1 MKTLK
6 NLFIYMFS
14 LTALVLVSSCEKE
27 ETSYAFQD
35 VSAPTN
41 LAIAFDIAQDD
52 SGTVTV
58 TPSAE
63 GASSFEI
70 FFGDVEDETPVQV
83 APGESADH
91 VYAEGTYEMKVV
103 AVGITGLTSSLTKM
117 VDISFRVP
125 ENLVLNIETTNLT
138 AKVTPTAENAAA
150 FDIYW
155 GVEDENGEPVMTTVM
170 DGVTA
175 LFTYPA
181 EGAYTVKVVA
191 KGAGS
196 GTTESTVVLNMAI
209 SVAETLSFP
218 LDFENPALEYG
229 WIAFGGAEGLA
240 NIVANPDMSQANP
253 SENVFELQKPEG
265 AEVWSGAVLPMEEP
279 IDFADGNVITVNVW
293 SPRAGV
299 PILLKIESSADPE
312 NIKAE
317 VFANT
322 TKAGAWEAIA
332 FDMSLSENVAF
343 DPANVYDTVV
353 IFGDFGTAG
362 QGETF
367 YFDDFQVGLQAQS
380 LPMTFEETGV
390 DHTWFGFG
398 NAEVELV
405 ANPDMTGNESATVL
419 QVNKTAG
426 AEVWAGVV
434 TAPMR
439 APVDFSASTTV
450 SVKVWSPRADVP
462 VLLKMEIDGDNFVEV
477 VANTTQAGAWETL
490 TFDVATSTNQA
501 FNPEGEYMNVVLFA
515 DFGTAGAGEMFY
527 FDDIQVVQ

>member
-1 MKTLK
+1 
-6 NLFIYMFS
+6 MFS

-41 LAIAFDIAQDD
+41 VAIAFDIAQDD

-63 GASSFEI
+63 GATMFEI
-70 FFGDVEDETPVQV
+70 FFGDVEDETAVQV

-91 VYAEGTYEMKVV
+91 VYAEGSYEMKVV
-103 AVGITGLTSSLTKM
+103 AIGISGLTSELTKV
-117 VDISFRVP
+117 VDISFSKP
-125 ENLVLNIETTNLT
+125 ENLVLDIQTTNLT

-155 GVEDENGEPVMTTVM
+155 GVEDENGAPIMTTVM

-175 LFTYPA
+175 LYSYPA

-191 KGAGS
+191 RGAGS
-196 GTTESTVVLNMAI
+196 GTAEATVVLNVSI
-209 SVAETLSFP
+209 SVPETLSFP
-218 LDFENPALEYG
+218 LDFENPALTYE

-253 SENVFELQKPEG
+253 SENVLELQKPEG

-279 IDFADGNVITVNVW
+279 INFADGNVITVNVW

-299 PILLKIESSADPE
+299 PILLKIESSADPS
-312 NIKAE
+312 NVFAE
-317 VFANT
+317 VFATT
-322 TKAGAWEAIA
+322 TKAGQWEALA
-332 FDMSLSENVAF
+332 FDMSTFDGF
-343 DPANVYDTVV
+343 DPNNSYDGVV

-367 YFDDFQVGLQAQS
+367 YFDDFQVGLQSQS

-390 DHTWFGFG
+390 NNIWYPFGG
-398 NAEVELV
+398 VEPAV
-405 ANPDMTGNESATVL
+405 IANPDQSGENTSATVL
-419 QVNKTAG
+419 QLTKTAG
-426 AEVWAGVV
+426 AEVWGGV
-434 TAPMR
+434 ASEALR
-439 APVDFSASTTV
+439 GAIDFSTSTVV
-450 SVKVWSPRADVP
+450 SVKVWSPKVGANILLKLENAENADIAVELP
-462 VLLKMEIDGDNFVEV
+462 VLTT
-477 VANTTQAGAWETL
+477 VANGWETL
-490 TFDVATSTNQA
+490 TFDMSAGA
-501 FNPEGEYMNVVLFA
+501 FDPAAEYSRIVIFP
-515 DFGTAGAGEMFY
+515 DFGTNGAEEVYY
-527 FDDIQVVQ
+527 FDDIEVIQ